1 MSRILTVL
9 AFIAILVAPAT
20 AQEVEVG
27 YASWYNKGFHGLTTA
42 SGEAY
47 DHEALTA
54 AHPTLPFGTMIRVT
68 RTDDGRSIQVRVNDR
83 MQSGP
88 GHVLDLSGGAARQ
101 LGLME
106 TGVARVRIGEGEAVV
121 SNPTPVSPSITPA
134 STEYAPSTATATAS
148 YTLQL
153 GVFSVRESAQT
164 LAAQHDGA
172 WIQTMTDFAG
182 KSVYRVYF
190 KSFDGES
197 TARTAQQSLSAL
209 GVDSFL
215 RNLQ

>member
-9 AFIAILVAPAT
+9 AFIAILVAPAA
-20 AQEVEVG
+20 AQDVEVG

-101 LGLME
+101 LGLMD
-106 TGVARVRIGEGEAVV
+106 TGVARVRIGEGAAVA
-121 SNPTPVSPSITPA
+121 SNPATTSPISPVSTG
-134 STEYAPSTATATAS
+134 YATSTAA

-153 GVFSVRESAQT
+153 GVFSVRQSAQN

-172 WIQTMTDFAG
+172 WIQSMTDSAG

-197 TARTAQQSLSAL
+197 TARSAQQGLSAR

>member
-1 MSRILTVL
+1 MSRIFTVL

-83 MQSGP
+83 MTSGP

-101 LGLME
+101 LGLLD
-106 TGVARVRIGEGEAVV
+106 TGVARVRIGEGAVAT
-121 SNPTPVSPSITPA
+121 SNPAPGSSPITPA
-134 STEYAPSTATATAS
+134 STGYVSSTAA

-153 GVFSVRESAQT
+153 GVFSSRESAQT

-172 WIQTMTDFAG
+172 WIQTMTDSAG
-182 KSVYRVYF
+182 KNVYRVYF
-190 KSFDGES
+190 KSFEGES
-197 TARTAQQSLSAL
+197 TARTAQHSLSAR

-215 RNLQ
+215 RHLQ